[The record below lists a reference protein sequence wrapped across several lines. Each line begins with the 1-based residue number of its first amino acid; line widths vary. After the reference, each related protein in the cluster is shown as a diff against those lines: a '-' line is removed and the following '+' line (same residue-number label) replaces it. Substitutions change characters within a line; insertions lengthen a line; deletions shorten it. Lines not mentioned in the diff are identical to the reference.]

1 MEKQR
6 TIGQY
11 RAIDLAIFAMMLIL
25 AETLIVSAATRWFP
39 GQPYTVSAVP
49 AITAIVLMRWG
60 PWGAIH
66 AALGGAVFCI
76 VSGASASQFAVY
88 CIGNL
93 AGLGSLLLVKWL
105 TGQGIREDA
114 LKTIVFGMV
123 TALLMQAGRGLVSLI
138 FGAAQADLIRFF
150 TTDVISVLFAVV
162 IVWIARRQDGLFE
175 DQRNYLLRVSREEEQ
190 EKEYDDEGES

>member
-1 MEKQR
+1 MEKRR
-6 TIGQY
+6 TIGEY
-11 RAIDLAIFAMMLIL
+11 RSIDLTIFALLLIL
-25 AETLIVSAATRWFP
+25 AETMIVSAATRWFP

-49 AITAIVLMRWG
+49 AVTAIVLMRWG

-76 VSGASASQFAVY
+76 ASGASASQFAVY

-105 TGQGIREDA
+105 TGKGIREDG
-114 LKTIVFGMV
+114 LKTIIFGMT
-123 TALLMQAGRGLVSLI
+123 TALLMQLGRGLVSLF
-138 FGAAQADLIRFF
+138 FGAAQADLVRFF
-150 TTDVISVLFAVV
+150 TTDVISVLFAAV
-162 IVWIARRQDGLFE
+162 IAWIARRQDGLFE
-175 DQRNYLLRVSREEEQ
+175 DQKDYLLRVSREEQ